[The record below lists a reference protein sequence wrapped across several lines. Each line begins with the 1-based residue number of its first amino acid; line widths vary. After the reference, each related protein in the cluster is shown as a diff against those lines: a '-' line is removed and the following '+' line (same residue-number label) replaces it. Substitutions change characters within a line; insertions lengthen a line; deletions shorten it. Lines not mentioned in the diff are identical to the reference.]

1 MITSRLAYSSIFS
14 QKMEMNIIM
23 EDASSF
29 RCGCVVHY
37 YCLLCISIHRGYES
51 NFTEGEWFSPDCL
64 REGRVPK
71 LAGLPMPWENGS
83 FHIILLKTQTFF
95 MLNKCFQK
103 IKIRPIRSSGSHQWH
118 M

>member
-1 MITSRLAYSSIFS
+1 
-14 QKMEMNIIM
+14 M

-51 NFTEGEWFSPDCL
+51 NFTEGEGFSPDCF

-71 LAGLPMPWENGS
+71 LAGLPMPWEKEV
-83 FHIILLKTQTFF
+83 FILFVSKHKRFS
-95 MLNKCFQK
+95 C
-103 IKIRPIRSSGSHQWH
+103 
-118 M
+118 